1 MMTVDQSLYVIVDPQ
16 FTGGRDPIAVARAAL
31 LGGATMLQL
40 RDKSASTRVLL
51 ATAWELVALAHK
63 RGAPLIV
70 NDRVDVA
77 LAAGADGVHLGPD
90 DLPVT
95 AARSIMGPRALIG
108 FSAGTPDEARDA
120 EQSGADYLGTGA
132 IYATSSKADAGPA
145 IGVAGLVAVCRATRL
160 PVVAIG
166 GIGQGPAA
174 PCIAAGA
181 AGVAVITAVTQA
193 ADVER
198 AARALRDEVD
208 AARRAE
214 RA

>member
-1 MMTVDQSLYVIVDPQ
+1 M
-16 FTGGRDPIAVARAAL
+16 
-31 LGGATMLQL
+31 
-40 RDKSASTRVLL
+40 
-51 ATAWELVALAHK
+51 
-63 RGAPLIV
+63 IV
-70 NDRVDVA
+70 NDCVDVA

-95 AARSIMGPRALIG
+95 AARGIMGPRALIG

-120 EQSGADYLGTGA
+120 AVAGADYLGTGA

-166 GIGQGPAA
+166 GIGQGRAA
-174 PCIAAGA
+174 PCITAGA

-193 ADVER
+193 VDVER

>member
-1 MMTVDQSLYVIVDPQ
+1 MMTLDLSLYVVVDPHL
-16 FTGGRDPIAVARAAL
+16 TGGRDPIAVARAAL

-51 ATAWELVALAHK
+51 ATARDLVALAHK
-63 RGAPLIV
+63 RGARLIV

-95 AARSIMGPRALIG
+95 AARAIMGPRALMG
-108 FSAGTPDEARDA
+108 FSAGTPEEARDA
-120 EQSGADYLGTGA
+120 EVAGADYVGTGA
-132 IYATSSKADAGPA
+132 IYATSSKPDAGAA
-145 IGVAGLVAVCRATRL
+145 IGVEGLVAVLRATRL

-166 GIGQGPAA
+166 GIRHGRAA

-181 AGVAVITAVTQA
+181 AGVAVITAVTRA
-193 ADVER
+193 ADVEG
-198 AARALRDEVD
+198 AARALRDEVEG
-208 AARRAE
+208 ARRA
-214 RA
+214 RLG

>member
-1 MMTVDQSLYVIVDPQ
+1 MLPDLSLYVIVDPQ

-51 ATAWELVALAHK
+51 ATARELVALAHK

-95 AARSIMGPRALIG
+95 AARGIMSPQALIG

-120 EQSGADYLGTGA
+120 EKSGADYLGTGA

-145 IGVAGLVAVCRATRL
+145 IGVAGQVPLCCPPPL
-160 PVVAIG
+160 PRV
-166 GIGQGPAA
+166 GI
-174 PCIAAGA
+174 
-181 AGVAVITAVTQA
+181 
-193 ADVER
+193 
-198 AARALRDEVD
+198 
-208 AARRAE
+208 
-214 RA
+214 

>member
-1 MMTVDQSLYVIVDPQ
+1 
-16 FTGGRDPIAVARAAL
+16 
-31 LGGATMLQL
+31 MLQL
-40 RDKSASTRVLL
+40 RDKCASTRVLL
-51 ATAWELVALAHK
+51 ATARELVALAHK
-63 RGAPLIV
+63 RGTRLIV

-108 FSAGTPDEARDA
+108 FSAGTPEEARDA
-120 EQSGADYLGTGA
+120 EKSGADYLGTGA
-132 IYATSSKADAGPA
+132 IYATSSKPDAGAA
-145 IGVAGLVAVCRATRL
+145 IGVDGLVAVCRAIRL

-166 GIGQGPAA
+166 GIGQGRAA

-208 AARRAE
+208 AARRDGLA
-214 RA
+214 